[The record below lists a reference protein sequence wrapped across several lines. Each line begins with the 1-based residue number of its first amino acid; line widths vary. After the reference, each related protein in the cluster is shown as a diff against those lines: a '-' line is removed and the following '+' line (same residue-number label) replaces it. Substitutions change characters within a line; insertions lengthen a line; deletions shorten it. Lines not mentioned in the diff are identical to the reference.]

1 MDYGALLARAWNIIW
16 DNKFL
21 ILLGILV
28 VLSGVGNNGA
38 GLFSGLGSGRSR
50 QDFDVPRPPRP
61 RAFPSPVIPGGLSAL
76 AVLLVLVLI
85 LLIVIP
91 LWVLSTLSRGGL
103 IAGVDA
109 IDAGGTSRFGRALR
123 AGWEKGWRLLGI
135 AVVPAIPTFL
145 LSMLAAGGLVGYL
158 GLARVRTGGAPLL
171 PANVVVGSMVIALT
185 CILALLTLVLNLLQN
200 FANRACMLE
209 DLGVILAYERGV
221 SVLLENLGSALLLFL
236 IQILISVGI
245 GIVMFFFGLLVALCC
260 LLWPVLMI
268 IQGTAT
274 AYFSTLW
281 TLAWR
286 EWTVDGDEPAS
297 NAALVK

>member
-1 MDYGALLARAWNIIW
+1 MGYEALLTRAWNIIW

-21 ILLGILV
+21 ILLGMLV

-38 GLFSGLGSGRSR
+38 GSLGGLGSGRPR
-50 QDFDVPRPPRP
+50 QEFEIPRPPRP
-61 RAFPSPVIPGGLSAL
+61 RGVPGAIPGGLSI
-76 AVLLVLVLI
+76 LVIILVVALI

-109 IDAGGTSRFGRALR
+109 IDTGGTSSFGQALR

-158 GLARVRTGGAPLL
+158 GLARVSTGGVPL
-171 PANVVVGSMVIALT
+171 PRTNAVVGSMVIALT
-185 CILALLTLVLNLLQN
+185 CILAPLTLVLGLLRT

-209 DLGVILAYERGV
+209 DVGVLAAYGRGI
-221 SVLLENLGSALLLFL
+221 SVLLDNFGPALLLFL

-245 GIVMFFFGLLVALCC
+245 GVVMFFSGLLVALCC

-286 EWTVDGDEPAS
+286 QWTGETTKSAS
-297 NAALVK
+297 GTELTV